1 MFGGYLA
8 DNNNMN
14 NADNFWRAECR

>member
-8 DNNNMN
+8 DNNNN
-14 NADNFWRAECR
+14 NVDNFWRAECR